1 MKLWIRVA
9 TPMAIVLGFAVNAQ
23 AQMYGVGLAG
33 GMQACPYN
41 YGAGQAAT
49 SEDDAVSEIQQ
60 SIAQMQKDKAEK
72 KRELQKA
79 ERDMKYA
86 KRDIDDVISSDYSS
100 TLYEHM
106 DNSRSCSEYQGYMP
120 NGPIVTADMGEDEAQ
135 PQDDEGKSTAGSFSP
150 VEWNGTDGGRN
161 YVCNRNQRGSVN
173 PGVCVTPKFQN
184 KDRRVGNTEKCKKS
198 LTAYGKSVQTAN
210 RLRDDIEAIDRSIE
224 YAKDD
229 LKDARKDALQA
240 RQDAQR
246 GTTEAGICTT
256 GDCATTGNG
265 YRYVKPQ
272 TDWTSVIANVGM
284 GILGMYMGK
293 QANEYSVDAAANL
306 GYPMN
311 PTPYWMGG
319 MPYMAT
325 GLTQA
330 FAGGSGVYGA
340 QMSSGIGAG
349 GFGCYGQNGGP
360 YGMYGPY
367 GGANGTGMWGNPYAM
382 GMMNPYA
389 QMGGGI
395 YAPGMGPWG
404 VAGPWGMGMGPYAN
418 GGASFVNGIAN
429 GFMGSYPGGMMGSMM
444 GGNMMGNMM
453 GTYMGGGMAYPGA
466 MIGGMASGGMYMGA
480 YPGAMMGSM
489 MGNMMGGMM
498 GSYMG
503 GMYSGGMAYPGAM
516 VGGIASGGAFMGA
529 YPGGMM
535 GSMMGGMAGS
545 YMGGM
550 YSGGMAYPGAMVGG
564 IAGGGMYMGSMMGS
578 YMGGMAGYMGS
589 MMGAMSSGYAGDMG
603 MMQMQQQ
610 MMQMQ
615 MQQYQSAMAQQQAYM
630 QSQMQRQQAS
640 ASVVSEIMNLQQKLY
655 YIQSGAFSGS
665 TGYIGG
671 SGSSGYYPVGAYSTT
686 TMPGGVIMGGSGT
699 ATTPIGGG
707 VTVPGSIPAPT
718 GTTGTG
724 VGVGTGR

>member
-9 TPMAIVLGFAVNAQ
+9 TPLTIVLGFAVNAQ
-23 AQMYGVGLAG
+23 AQLYGVGLAG

-41 YGAGQAAT
+41 YSAGSAAT
-49 SEDDAVSEIQQ
+49 SEDDMVSEIQQ
-60 SIAQMQKDKAEK
+60 SIAQMKKDKAEK
-72 KRELQKA
+72 KRELQKM

-86 KRDIDDVISSDYSS
+86 KRDIDDVISEDYSS

-106 DNSRSCSEYQGYMP
+106 DNSRSCSEYTGYMP
-120 NGPIVTADMGEDEAQ
+120 NGPIVSADMGEDEDSLTQ
-135 PQDDEGKSTAGSFSP
+135 NDEGKSSPGAFTP
-150 VEWNGTDGGRN
+150 VEWNGTDGGGS
-161 YVCNRNQRGSVN
+161 YVCNKSKRGAINTSVCSN
-173 PGVCVTPKFQN
+173 AKYQN
-184 KDRRVGNTEKCKKS
+184 KDRRVGRVEKCKTS
-198 LTAYGKSVQTAN
+198 ITAYGKSVQTAN

-224 YAKDD
+224 YANDD

-246 GTTEAGICTT
+246 GVTEAGVCGS
-256 GDCATTGNG
+256 GDCAAAGNG
-265 YRYVKPQ
+265 YRYEKPQ

-284 GILGMYMGK
+284 GVLGMYMGK

-311 PTPYWMGG
+311 PAPYWMMG

-340 QMSSGIGAG
+340 QMGSGIGAG

-367 GGANGTGMWGNPYAM
+367 GGANGSGMWGNPYAM

-404 VAGPWGMGMGPYAN
+404 VAGPMGMGMGPYAN
-418 GGASFVNGIAN
+418 GGMSFVNGIAN

-444 GGNMMGNMM
+444 GNMMGSMMGGMYMGNMM
-453 GTYMGGGMAYPGA
+453 GTMV
-466 MIGGMASGGMYMGA
+466 GGMASGGMYMG
-480 YPGAMMGSM
+480 SM
-489 MGNMMGGMM
+489 MGN
-498 GSYMG
+498 
-503 GMYSGGMAYPGAM
+503 
-516 VGGIASGGAFMGA
+516 
-529 YPGGMM
+529 MM

-550 YSGGMAYPGAMVGG
+550 YMGGGMAYPGAMVGGIASGGMYMGNMMGGMAGSYMGGMYMGGGMAYPGAMVGG
-564 IAGGGMYMGSMMGS
+564 IAGGGMYMGGMAGS
-578 YMGGMAGYMGS
+578 YMGGMYMGG
-589 MMGAMSSGYAGDMG
+589 MGTYMGAMSSGYAGDMG

-630 QSQMQRQQAS
+630 QSQVQREQAS
-640 ASVVSEIMNLQQKLY
+640 QSVVAEIMTLQQKLY
-655 YIQSGAFSGS
+655 SIRSGAFSGS

-707 VTVPGSIPAPT
+707 VTVPGSGIPVPT